1 MGNQLTEKQAGK
13 EPTSRRIFLRR
24 GLLLAVATVLWN
36 VLEGIIAVAAGV
48 AAGSVAL
55 LGFGIDSF
63 FETASAVVVGW
74 RLRDEWRGG
83 SPERA
88 ERLEQRTARIA
99 GGLLLL
105 LAVYIAVDAGR
116 RLLGYAAPAEP
127 SRLGLGLTAAS
138 LVVMPLLGWAKLRT
152 ARFLQ
157 SSALRADA
165 FETLACVWLS
175 VTTFTGL
182 LLNVL
187 FGWAWADP
195 AGALL
200 LIPLIVREGW
210 EALRGEMCGEDNR
223 KRTAS

>member
-1 MGNQLTEKQAGK
+1 MVNQLREEPIGK
-13 EPTSRRIFLRR
+13 KPTPRGHLLRR
-24 GLLLAVATVLWN
+24 GLLLAIATVTWN
-36 VLEGIIAVAAGV
+36 VLEGIVAVAAGV

-83 SPERA
+83 SLERA
-88 ERLEQRTARIA
+88 ERLEQKTARIA

-116 RLLGYAAPAEP
+116 RLLGYAAPPEP
-127 SRLGLGLTAAS
+127 SRIGLGLTAAS
-138 LVVMPLLGWAKLRT
+138 LIVMPLLGWAKIRT
-152 ARFLQ
+152 ARSLQ

-175 VTTFTGL
+175 ATTFTGL
-182 LLNVL
+182 LLNAL

-210 EALRGEMCGEDNR
+210 EALRGEMCCD
-223 KRTAS
+223 